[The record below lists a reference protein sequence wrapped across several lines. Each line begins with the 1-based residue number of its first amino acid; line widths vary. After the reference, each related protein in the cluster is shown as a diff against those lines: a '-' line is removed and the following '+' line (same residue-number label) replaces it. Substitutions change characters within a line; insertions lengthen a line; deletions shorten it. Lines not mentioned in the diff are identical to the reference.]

1 LYNLQ
6 HEILRQ
12 SEAMERY
19 EKDHIKMAEKRERT
33 EEKAKELKTVLH
45 EMKAEVRKEE
55 EKGTYSISNW

>member
-1 LYNLQ
+1 
-6 HEILRQ
+6 
-12 SEAMERY
+12 MERY